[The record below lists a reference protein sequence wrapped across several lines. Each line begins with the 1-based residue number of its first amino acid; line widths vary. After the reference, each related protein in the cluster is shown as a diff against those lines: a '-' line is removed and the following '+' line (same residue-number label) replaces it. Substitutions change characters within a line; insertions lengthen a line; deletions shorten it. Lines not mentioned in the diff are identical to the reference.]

1 MFLADIFLLLHLLW
15 QGSSEAK
22 VADLNTALVGE
33 ENIAWLEVAMD
44 YICSVKEIHGTQKIV
59 KDNFCV
65 LHVKWDIF
73 VVIENL
79 GQVLIYVTHHE
90 EDTLWVLLLVVL
102 LWDDDIEELD
112 SEDVI
117 FHVWKSTKN
126 GNFSVNSLDAVDV
139 FEGVG
144 NIFYGDSFVRLFGC
158 SFYYLTKGSLSLN
171 LEEVEVFGNG
181 LPDCW
186 KAF

>member
-1 MFLADIFLLLHLLW
+1 
-15 QGSSEAK
+15 
-22 VADLNTALVGE
+22 
-33 ENIAWLEVAMD
+33 
-44 YICSVKEIHGTQKIV
+44 
-59 KDNFCV
+59 
-65 LHVKWDIF
+65 
-73 VVIENL
+73 
-79 GQVLIYVTHHE
+79 
-90 EDTLWVLLLVVL
+90 L

-144 NIFYGDSFVRLFGC
+144 NIFNGDCFTRLFGC
-158 SFYYLTKGSLSLN
+158 SFDYLTEGSLSLN
-171 LEEVEVFGNG
+171 LEEVVVFGNG